1 METLNKEFES
11 LLNIKDKEIEEQ
23 ALHIKSLTSTHQRDL
38 ETLHTAHNE
47 KVTQLEA
54 QHTKDLEQKF
64 EELKS
69 KTMEIKWL
77 ESEVEGYEVRSCL
90 CSSAE
95 GCLFQLLCFACFVL
109 CALLMRRFRAK
120 KYICHGY

>member
-23 ALHIKSLTSTHQRDL
+23 ALHIKSLTSTHQRDR

-77 ESEVEGYEVRSCL
+77 ESEGR
-90 CSSAE
+90 
-95 GCLFQLLCFACFVL
+95 G
-109 CALLMRRFRAK
+109 
-120 KYICHGY
+120 I